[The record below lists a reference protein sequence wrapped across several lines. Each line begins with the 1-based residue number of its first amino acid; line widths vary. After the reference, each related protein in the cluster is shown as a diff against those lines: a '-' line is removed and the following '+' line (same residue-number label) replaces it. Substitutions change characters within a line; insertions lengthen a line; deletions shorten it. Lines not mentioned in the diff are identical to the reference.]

1 MEEQLIIEIW
11 DLFKEYIPAKNM
23 DIAANH
29 FVDFLVDKDVS
40 TDTLESLQGL
50 DNSLDDAIKALL
62 REEAGYDDEGEDE
75 EYLEDEDY

>member
-29 FVDFLVDKDVS
+29 FVDFLVDKDVD

-50 DNSLDDAIKALL
+50 DNHLDDAIKALL
-62 REEAGYDDEGEDE
+62 REEAGYDDDEEDE
-75 EYLEDEDY
+75 EYFEDEDY

>member
-29 FVDFLVDKDVS
+29 FVDFLSDHDVS
-40 TDTLESLQGL
+40 AGVLGGLQGM
-50 DNSLDDAIKALL
+50 DTHLDDAIKALIK
-62 REEAGYDDEGEDE
+62 EEEGFDDTEEDLYNE
-75 EYLEDEDY
+75 EDEDY

>member
-29 FVDFLVDKDVS
+29 FVDFLSDHDVG
-40 TDTLESLQGL
+40 TGVLASLQGM
-50 DNSLDDAIKALL
+50 DSHLDDAIKALI
-62 REEAGYDDEGEDE
+62 REEEGFEEAEEDDDYSEDE
-75 EYLEDEDY
+75 EY

>member
-29 FVDFLVDKDVS
+29 FVDFLADHDVDTSVMS
-40 TDTLESLQGL
+40 SLQGMDSHL
-50 DNSLDDAIKALL
+50 DEAIKALL
-62 REEAGYDDEGEDE
+62 REEEGFEDE
-75 EYLEDEDY
+75 EDDGEFYEDEDY

>member
-29 FVDFLVDKDVS
+29 FVDFLTDHDVDIE
-40 TDTLESLQGL
+40 TLEGLQGM
-50 DNSLDDAIKALL
+50 DSHLDDAIKALL
-62 REEAGYDDEGEDE
+62 REEAGYDDEDEGE
-75 EYLEDEDY
+75 EYFEDEDY

>member
-1 MEEQLIIEIW
+1 MEEQLIINIW

-29 FVDFLVDKDVS
+29 FVDFLVDNDVS
-40 TDTLESLQGL
+40 TATLEGLQGL
-50 DNSLDDAIKALL
+50 DNHLDEAIKALL

-75 EYLEDEDY
+75 EYSEDEDY

>member
-29 FVDFLVDKDVS
+29 FVDFLSDHDVDAAV
-40 TDTLESLQGL
+40 LGSLQGM
-50 DNSLDDAIKALL
+50 DSHLDDAIKALL
-62 REEAGYDDEGEDE
+62 REEEGYDEAENDDE
-75 EYLEDEDY
+75 YYEDED

>member
-29 FVDFLVDKDVS
+29 FVDFLVDKDV
-40 TDTLESLQGL
+40 DTGVLEGLQGL
-50 DNSLDDAIKALL
+50 DNHLDEAIKVLL
-62 REEAGYDDEGEDE
+62 REEAGYDDEDDE
-75 EYLEDEDY
+75 EEYYEDEDY

>member
-23 DIAANH
+23 DTAANH
-29 FVDFLVDKDVS
+29 FVDFLVDNDVS
-40 TDTLESLQGL
+40 TETLEGLQGL
-50 DNSLDDAIKALL
+50 DNHLDEAIKALL

-75 EYLEDEDY
+75 EYYEDED